1 MRIPREWQQVGAWKP
16 WGWRRGQE
24 QRVRGMGGWAPP
36 FHHQVPEPVCTEEAL
51 DLPQGLGGDR
61 SLLSWV
67 PRRMRV
73 QKAARDSCHA
83 VVGQPVRA
91 VSQAGQ
97 KSMSCLQGDS
107 ARVCEQRGGAWGPPG
122 LEAGPQG
129 GRVPRL
135 HLCPWGACTLL
146 EGNTPP
152 RRETEKSGE
161 GPLLREASGAG
172 SDRATP
178 PPLARGHPLML

>member
-1 MRIPREWQQVGAWKP
+1 
-16 WGWRRGQE
+16 
-24 QRVRGMGGWAPP
+24 MGGWAPP

-73 QKAARDSCHA
+73 QKAVRDSCHA

-97 KSMSCLQGDS
+97 ESMSCLQDDS
-107 ARVCEQRGGAWGPPG
+107 ARVCERRGGAWG
-122 LEAGPQG
+122 ARAWRQD
-129 GRVPRL
+129 
-135 HLCPWGACTLL
+135 
-146 EGNTPP
+146 
-152 RRETEKSGE
+152 
-161 GPLLREASGAG
+161 LRGAG
-172 SDRATP
+172 SHVYTCALGALALSLWVTHHQDVKQRKVGKVP
-178 PPLARGHPLML
+178 SSGKPLGWGQTEPRPLLPARGHPLML